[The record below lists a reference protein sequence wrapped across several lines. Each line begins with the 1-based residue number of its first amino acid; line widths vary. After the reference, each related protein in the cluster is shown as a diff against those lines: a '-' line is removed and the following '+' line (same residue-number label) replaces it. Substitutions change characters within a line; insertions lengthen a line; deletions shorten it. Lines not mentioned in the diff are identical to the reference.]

1 MQRLRHDQKVRIA
14 QCLLLAKQIKENGLE
29 GIAAGQ
35 VSRGDVH
42 TADGLVEQITEGYT
56 YEAGVRWVERELGK
70 VCRAKAV
77 EFSRARQDA
86 YGPEVRDGDVDRVL
100 GVAKFEQEVREEQRK
115 PGVLTLT

>member
-42 TADGLVEQITEGYT
+42 TADGVVEQITEGYT
-56 YEAGVRWVERELGK
+56 YEAGGRWVERELGK

-77 EFSRARQDA
+77 EFSRARQD
-86 YGPEVRDGDVDRVL
+86 GTVRKCGTGTWTGFLESPSSSRRSERNS
-100 GVAKFEQEVREEQRK
+100 ASRAF
-115 PGVLTLT
+115 